1 MLFALQD
8 PGLAPAIRSIG
19 PESSDE
25 EVAHVLALIN
35 RSDAL
40 ARTEEVS
47 QDYLGQAAQI
57 IQQFSSYPAHADLK
71 TLLQYF
77 AGRDR

>member
-1 MLFALQD
+1 M
-8 PGLAPAIRSIG
+8 
-19 PESSDE
+19 
-25 EVAHVLALIN
+25 AHVLTLIN
-35 RSDAL
+35 GSDAL

-47 QDYLGQAAQI
+47 QDYLNLAAGI
-57 IQQFSSYPAHADLK
+57 IQQLSSYPAHADLE

>member
-1 MLFALQD
+1 M
-8 PGLAPAIRSIG
+8 
-19 PESSDE
+19 
-25 EVAHVLALIN
+25 LALIN

-47 QDYLGQAAQI
+47 QDYLGQASQI